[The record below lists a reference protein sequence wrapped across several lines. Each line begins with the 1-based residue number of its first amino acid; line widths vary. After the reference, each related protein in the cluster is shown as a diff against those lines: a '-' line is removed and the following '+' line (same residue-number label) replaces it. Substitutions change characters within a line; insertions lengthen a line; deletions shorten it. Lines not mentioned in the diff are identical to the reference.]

1 MAEIQQS
8 GGDSGK
14 GGKKRAKK
22 MSTKIDMTPMV
33 DLAFL
38 LLTFF
43 MLTTTFAKPNVL
55 QLQMPAKVKDKEQN
69 TKIKESEAMTVI
81 LAPDDKVFYYFG
93 LNSPK
98 DPSVRVPEIKVTDF
112 SANGIRKVLLQR
124 KQQVPKTVI
133 LIKTY
138 VDKDKQAKYKD
149 MVDILDEMNI
159 TDQSRYA
166 LVDIGQEDI
175 DLIKKQ
181 NLL

>member
-1 MAEIQQS
+1 MAEIQQK

-22 MSTKIDMTPMV
+22 ASTKIDMTPMV

-55 QLQMPAKVKDKEQN
+55 QLTMPAKVKDKTEN
-69 TKIKESEAMTVI
+69 TKIKESEAMTII

-93 LNSPK
+93 LNAPK
-98 DPSVRVPEIKVTDF
+98 DPSVQIPKIEVTDF

-138 VDKDKQAKYKD
+138 VDADKQAKYKD

-181 NLL
+181 KLL